1 MIYYTSYHLFIYSD
15 VIWTSHSMSILIFF
29 ILNLIFTCRPDLL
42 LLDGKKSL
50 FSAIGF
56 IKFDLLN
63 NANVQF
69 FII

>member
-1 MIYYTSYHLFIYSD
+1 
-15 VIWTSHSMSILIFF
+15 MSILLFF

-56 IKFDLLN
+56 VKFDLLN
-63 NANVQF
+63 NANVSF

>member
-1 MIYYTSYHLFIYSD
+1 MC
-15 VIWTSHSMSILIFF
+15 ILLFF

-50 FSAIGF
+50 FSAVDF
-56 IKFDLLN
+56 VKFDLLN

>member
-1 MIYYTSYHLFIYSD
+1 
-15 VIWTSHSMSILIFF
+15 MSINIFYSKP
-29 ILNLIFTCRPDLL
+29 IFTCRPDLL

-56 IKFDLLN
+56 CKFDLLN

>member
-1 MIYYTSYHLFIYSD
+1 
-15 VIWTSHSMSILIFF
+15 MSILIFF

-42 LLDGKKSL
+42 LLDGKKSC

>member
-15 VIWTSHSMSILIFF
+15 VIWTSYSMSILIFF